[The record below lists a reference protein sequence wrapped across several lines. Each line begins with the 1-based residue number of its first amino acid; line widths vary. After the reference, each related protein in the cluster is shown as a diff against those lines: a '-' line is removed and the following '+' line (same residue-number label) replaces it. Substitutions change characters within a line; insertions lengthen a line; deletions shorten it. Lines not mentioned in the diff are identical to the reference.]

1 MDEDEDLGP
10 TLAEFAGIE
19 LVPEPPFDP
28 YRVTPGSL
36 DRRILNQAQVWV
48 DRTGAPRQLASMSD
62 GYRANVVAH
71 LHTHAFWMWS
81 DAAFEELL
89 ATPLVILAVQDE
101 AGVPLTGDLD
111 PHHWLESTPLVRELR
126 RLSPTIASPV
136 VLTARAAHLRAL
148 SAGVETP
155 MPQDPT
161 RSWTRDMQG
170 APPCDDHE
178 HPPG

>member
-36 DRRILNQAQVWV
+36 DRRILGQAQVWV
-48 DRTGAPRQLASMSD
+48 DTTGTPRQLELMSD

-89 ATPLVILAVQDE
+89 TAPLVIHAVQDA
-101 AGVPLTGDLD
+101 AGVPLIGDLD
-111 PHHWLESTPLVRELR
+111 PHHW
-126 RLSPTIASPV
+126 
-136 VLTARAAHLRAL
+136 
-148 SAGVETP
+148 
-155 MPQDPT
+155 
-161 RSWTRDMQG
+161 
-170 APPCDDHE
+170 
-178 HPPG
+178 